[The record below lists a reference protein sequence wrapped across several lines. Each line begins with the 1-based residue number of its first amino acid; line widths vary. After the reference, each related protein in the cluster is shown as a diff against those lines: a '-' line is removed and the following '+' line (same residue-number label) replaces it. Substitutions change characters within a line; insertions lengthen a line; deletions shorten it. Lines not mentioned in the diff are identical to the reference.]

1 MYIEMMHL
9 VYLPWLWKNIRKYYN
24 IRYIFSMRPYW
35 LYQSVLNPRSTSYD
49 FHNLGRWPHEY
60 YNQISSSPNCGYG
73 EDFLRCNTFS
83 LNGYIIG
90 SAQETAPLTQEPLS
104 SQFFGGFYKHQ
115 ILAFILSPTIPL
127 YTPLSLRVG
136 IVINFTI

>member
-60 YNQISSSPNCGYG
+60 YNQISGSSPLTVDM
-73 EDFLRCNTFS
+73 EKIF
-83 LNGYIIG
+83 
-90 SAQETAPLTQEPLS
+90 QETAPLTQEPLS